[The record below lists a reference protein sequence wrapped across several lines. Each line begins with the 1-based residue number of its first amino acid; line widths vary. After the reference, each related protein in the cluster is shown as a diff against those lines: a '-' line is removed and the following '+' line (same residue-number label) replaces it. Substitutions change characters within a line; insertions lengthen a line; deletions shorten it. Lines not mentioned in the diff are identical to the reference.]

1 MKLSLTLNSFLITFI
16 CVFLTNV
23 FTYGSEVIGKYDAD
37 NLLIHHYPGKGSTLP
52 NKQQT
57 DQAELKEKVKGHM
70 QSQPVR
76 FTENKGQMK
85 DMNNNPVPFV
95 LFKAEAPGMNVYI
108 TEKGLTYVFVKL
120 EEEEHERENER
131 EKGFSSRIEEE
142 DIKTELAW
150 VNVNLEG
157 ANIQRGNILKEIASS
172 EYSNYFY
179 GHCSEGISDVH
190 HYEKITIKDVYPG
203 IDWVFYNIQNSGM
216 KYDFVVHPG
225 ADPSLI
231 KLMYEGDKPLKLQ
244 NDGSISCKT
253 KLGTLS
259 EAKPYSYE
267 EGDNKEIKSHYTL
280 SAIDQNRTLLQYSI
294 AQYNTSKTLIIDPQ
308 LLWGTFFGG
317 PGYDGPY
324 TIETDN
330 AGNVYI
336 AGYSIS
342 TAFPLQA
349 LPGAYFQSASGGA
362 TDAFIMKFSNNGALL
377 WTTYYG
383 GSGSEESHR
392 LAIDGSNNIYMAG
405 WTSSTNFPL
414 QNLAGA
420 YNQSVYG
427 GGTRDA
433 FLVKFSNSGTLQW
446 ATYYGGSGSETAF
459 SLAIDVSNNV
469 YMAGQTSSSTNF
481 PLQNLGG
488 AFNQSVYGG
497 INDAFLVKFSNTGTL
512 LWSTYYGGSGAE
524 QENSVGIDG
533 VGNVYIVG
541 STTSNN
547 LPLQN
552 LAGAYNQSLIAG
564 SYDAF
569 LVKFSPSGV
578 RLWATYYG
586 GSADDRAYS
595 LAIDGS
601 SNVYMTGW
609 TTSTNFPLQNL
620 AGAYN
625 NSTLGGVRDVFL
637 VKFSNTGSCLWA
649 TYYGGTSNEEF
660 SSYDNIDIDLCGNV
674 YITFNTESSNTP
686 TQAWQASC
694 GGFND
699 NTFGG
704 GPFRDIFLV
713 RFSNNGALTWA
724 TYIGGNGDDFRS
736 PIALDNSGN
745 LFISGEWAG
754 MINVTTYPLVN
765 PGGST
770 YYDGSFNGGE
780 DGFIL
785 KFTPI
790 IPTYSQSQVNPV
802 ACTNGVATVDVSC
815 GDAPYT
821 YQWSN
826 GVVQTNVTNATS
838 SISGLSPGTYQ
849 VTVTTNCNY
858 SYTTNFTL
866 TDPTCCSL
874 PVTITPQQVSC
885 FGGSNGQATANATGG
900 TGTLTY
906 LWSTTPAQTNQT
918 ATGLVAGNY
927 NVTVTDGSGC
937 TGTAS
942 VTITQPTS
950 AVTVTTT
957 STAATCGSTN
967 GTATANGT
975 GGTGTITY
983 SWNTTPAQTTA
994 TATGL
999 GVGVYTVTATDANGC
1014 TATAS
1019 TTVNNTGAPTII
1031 ISSQNDP
1038 DCNNGNN
1045 GTATVSASGGNG
1057 TLNYTWNTNPAQTG
1071 TTASNLSAGTYTA
1084 NVTDANGCSA
1094 SVLVTIGN
1102 PAAIIATVSITNANC
1117 AAADGSATV
1126 TATGGTGTL
1135 SYSWNTTPAQTT
1147 ATASG
1152 LVPGSYSV
1160 TITDA
1165 NGCSTAASGTVSTVG
1180 TANINAGPDQ
1190 VIQLGG
1196 SAQLNAT
1203 GGVNYTWSP
1212 STGLS
1217 CSDCPDPIAAPT
1229 VSTMYTVTGTDAN
1242 GCIGTDLV
1250 YVTIVPEPVECA
1262 DIYVP
1267 TVLSPN
1273 GTGNS
1278 ANKMICV
1285 YGGCVAE
1292 LNFAIYNRWGE
1303 KVFETTDVT
1312 LMECWDGTFNGK
1324 TLNSGSFVYK
1334 LIVTLTN
1341 NEVIEES
1348 GNITLIR

>member
-1 MKLSLTLNSFLITFI
+1 
-16 CVFLTNV
+16 
-23 FTYGSEVIGKYDAD
+23 
-37 NLLIHHYPGKGSTLP
+37 
-52 NKQQT
+52 
-57 DQAELKEKVKGHM
+57 
-70 QSQPVR
+70 
-76 FTENKGQMK
+76 
-85 DMNNNPVPFV
+85 
-95 LFKAEAPGMNVYI
+95 
-108 TEKGLTYVFVKL
+108 
-120 EEEEHERENER
+120 
-131 EKGFSSRIEEE
+131 
-142 DIKTELAW
+142 
-150 VNVNLEG
+150 
-157 ANIQRGNILKEIASS
+157 
-172 EYSNYFY
+172 
-179 GHCSEGISDVH
+179 
-190 HYEKITIKDVYPG
+190 
-203 IDWVFYNIQNSGM
+203 
-216 KYDFVVHPG
+216 
-225 ADPSLI
+225 
-231 KLMYEGDKPLKLQ
+231 
-244 NDGSISCKT
+244 
-253 KLGTLS
+253 
-259 EAKPYSYE
+259 
-267 EGDNKEIKSHYTL
+267 
-280 SAIDQNRTLLQYSI
+280 
-294 AQYNTSKTLIIDPQ
+294 
-308 LLWGTFFGG
+308 
-317 PGYDGPY
+317 
-324 TIETDN
+324 
-330 AGNVYI
+330 
-336 AGYSIS
+336 
-342 TAFPLQA
+342 
-349 LPGAYFQSASGGA
+349 
-362 TDAFIMKFSNNGALL
+362 
-377 WTTYYG
+377 
-383 GSGSEESHR
+383 
-392 LAIDGSNNIYMAG
+392 
-405 WTSSTNFPL
+405 
-414 QNLAGA
+414 
-420 YNQSVYG
+420 
-427 GGTRDA
+427 
-433 FLVKFSNSGTLQW
+433 
-446 ATYYGGSGSETAF
+446 
-459 SLAIDVSNNV
+459 
-469 YMAGQTSSSTNF
+469 
-481 PLQNLGG
+481 
-488 AFNQSVYGG
+488 
-497 INDAFLVKFSNTGTL
+497 
-512 LWSTYYGGSGAE
+512 
-524 QENSVGIDG
+524 
-533 VGNVYIVG
+533 
-541 STTSNN
+541 
-547 LPLQN
+547 
-552 LAGAYNQSLIAG
+552 
-564 SYDAF
+564 
-569 LVKFSPSGV
+569 
-578 RLWATYYG
+578 
-586 GSADDRAYS
+586 
-595 LAIDGS
+595 
-601 SNVYMTGW
+601 
-609 TTSTNFPLQNL
+609 
-620 AGAYN
+620 
-625 NSTLGGVRDVFL
+625 
-637 VKFSNTGSCLWA
+637 
-649 TYYGGTSNEEF
+649 
-660 SSYDNIDIDLCGNV
+660 
-674 YITFNTESSNTP
+674 
-686 TQAWQASC
+686 
-694 GGFND
+694 
-699 NTFGG
+699 
-704 GPFRDIFLV
+704 
-713 RFSNNGALTWA
+713 
-724 TYIGGNGDDFRS
+724 
-736 PIALDNSGN
+736 
-745 LFISGEWAG
+745 
-754 MINVTTYPLVN
+754 
-765 PGGST
+765 
-770 YYDGSFNGGE
+770 
-780 DGFIL
+780 
-785 KFTPI
+785 
-790 IPTYSQSQVNPV
+790 
-802 ACTNGVATVDVSC
+802 
-815 GDAPYT
+815 
-821 YQWSN
+821 
-826 GVVQTNVTNATS
+826 
-838 SISGLSPGTYQ
+838 
-849 VTVTTNCNY
+849 
-858 SYTTNFTL
+858 
-866 TDPTCCSL
+866 
-874 PVTITPQQVSC
+874 

-906 LWSTTPAQTNQT
+906 LWSTTPAQSNQT

-999 GVGVYTVTATDANGC
+999 GVGVYTVTATDVNGCQSTATANISSSFGPTVTITPQQVSCFGGSNGQATANATGGTGTLTYLWSTTPAQTTQTATGLIAGNYSVLVTDGNGCTGTASVTITQPTSAVTVTTTSTAATCGSNNGTATADGTGGTGTITYSWNTTPVQTSATATGLGVGVYTVTATDANGC
-1014 TATAS
+1014 TATSS
-1019 TTVNNTGAPTII
+1019 TTVNNTGAPTITI
-1031 ISSQNDP
+1031 TSQNDP

-1303 KVFETTDVT
+1303 KVFETTDVSLT
-1312 LMECWDGTFNGK
+1312 ECWDGTFKGK
-1324 TLNSGSFVYK
+1324 SLNSGSFVYK